1 MTPRNLLVIT
11 NNFPDEGSSYIGGIF
26 VKEQL
31 RYLAQDF
38 DRVTVISPSM
48 FITGAVRGFVHKDYS
63 YGNVDVHF
71 LRYLNVPFFY
81 RYGRKVWIFMQ
92 YRAVD
97 RFIRKRGIKFDL
109 IHAHCTW
116 ASGTVG
122 AALKRKHKVPLI
134 VTEHTS
140 VAIKHAIDTKDP
152 VFKDAWDMSD
162 AIIRVR
168 GGDIERFASIG
179 VPIQK
184 VHHIPNGFD
193 GGKFHPMDQAECR
206 RSLDLPLD
214 KKIVMNVG
222 NLVGVKGQKYLIAA
236 MKKIAEKDKS
246 VICVIV
252 GGGKLNGVLHKQ
264 IEDSGLSDTVLMVGG
279 KPHSDIACWM
289 NACDMLV
296 HSSLSE
302 SGPVVMFEAMACGR
316 PYVGTRVGSVPEVVT
331 SDDYGLVC
339 APGDP
344 SALSGIILKALDVDW
359 SAEKII
365 AHARKFDWSE
375 TVKPLLSIYDELLA
389 RKT

>member
-11 NNFPDEGSSYIGGIF
+11 NNFPDEGSRSIGGIF

-48 FITGAVRGFVHKDYS
+48 FITGTIRGFVHKDYS

-71 LRYLNVPFFY
+71 LKYLNVPFFY

-109 IHAHCTW
+109 IHAHYTW

-140 VAIKHAIDTKDP
+140 VAIKRAMDEKDP
-152 VFKDAWDMSD
+152 VFKDAWDMAD

-168 GGDIERFASIG
+168 GGDIERFASMG

-252 GGGKLNGVLHKQ
+252 GGGKLNNVLHKQ

-279 KPHSDIACWM
+279 KPHGDIACWM
-289 NACDMLV
+289 NACDVFTLA
-296 HSSLSE
+296 SLSE
-302 SGPVVMFEAMACGR
+302 GNPTVMFEALACGK
-316 PYVGTRVGSVPEVVT
+316 PFVGSGVGGIPEVID
-331 SDDYGLVC
+331 SEDLGL
-339 APGDP
+339 
-344 SALSGIILKALDVDW
+344 LSEPMDVDALAANI
-359 SAEKII
+359 SAAVSKSWNKELILE
-365 AHARKFDWSE
+365 HAKRYDWSE
-375 TVKPLLSIYDELLA
+375 ITRQIKLVYDSAL
-389 RKT
+389 R